1 MGAAVLEGLV
11 SWMRSPLVLELCSG
25 CFFFF
30 GWGGNGQLVAAYT
43 GGELH
48 RHAAA
53 LTPSPVGTPIVFA
66 VGRLPR
72 CLERF
77 IF

>member
-30 GWGGNGQLVAAYT
+30 LVGGAMG
-43 GGELH
+43 
-48 RHAAA
+48 
-53 LTPSPVGTPIVFA
+53 SW
-66 VGRLPR
+66 
-72 CLERF
+72 
-77 IF
+77 